1 MDTHERLR
9 QLLDERGWTEYRLA
23 KNCGL
28 SESTIANIY
37 RRNTVPS
44 ITTLETICKGFG
56 ITLSQFFAEG
66 EMVELTPELKEL
78 FDNWVNLTPE
88 QMQKLLYRSSMD
100 GWANESMILPE
111 SPAHRTPADNPDS
124 TL

>member
-111 SPAHRTPADNPDS
+111 SPAHRTPADNPGS

>member
-9 QLLDERGWTEYRLA
+9 QLLNERGWTEYRLA

-44 ITTLETICKGFG
+44 LATLEAICKGFG
-56 ITLSQFFAEG
+56 ITMAQFFAEG
-66 EMVELTPELKEL
+66 EMVEINPELKEL
-78 FDNWVNLTPE
+78 FENGVNLTPE
-88 QMQKLLYRSSMD
+88 QKKA
-100 GWANESMILPE
+100 ANQMLK
-111 SPAHRTPADNPDS
+111 AMNKDK
-124 TL
+124 